1 MKFFSTV
8 AVDTCQTSS
17 IKRSVSLRV
26 KTVRVNKLAIQSFPK
41 ICSETNSHNI
51 LAFVYYN
58 PMKLDATLMTSIS
71 YKLCVNAVRANKK
84 NFWKLNAGRRV
95 TCNKLHNKNLLQVK
109 VFTPSEVNNTPNYT
123 KSSRRSLVSSV
134 LAS

>member
-58 PMKLDATLMTSIS
+58 PMKLDATLMTSIN

-84 NFWKLNAGRRV
+84 NF
-95 TCNKLHNKNLLQVK
+95 
-109 VFTPSEVNNTPNYT
+109 
-123 KSSRRSLVSSV
+123 
-134 LAS
+134 